1 MNREP
6 TNTASDHVGTDH
18 DVVAVIA
25 NLMQQDLT
33 VAEIV
38 RRVGLSEW
46 RVRRI
51 AYDHGLT
58 RPADA
63 GERRLSQRQ
72 ARILAFIQDYTAHH
86 AYPPTV
92 REIVKGYRLSS
103 TSVALYNLVRLGQK
117 GYLTRIRD
125 VARSIVPTG
134 QGRSWLPPVPGSS
147 ILEDAA

>member
-1 MNREP
+1 MNRDTGKAAP
-6 TNTASDHVGTDH
+6 RH
-18 DVVAVIA
+18 DDTGRDLVETIA
-25 NLMQQDLT
+25 DLMAQNLT
-33 VAEIV
+33 VTAIGG
-38 RRVGLSEW
+38 RTGLSEW

-72 ARILAFIQDYTAHH
+72 ARILAFIQDYTARHT
-86 AYPPTV
+86 YPPTV
-92 REIVKGYRLSS
+92 REIVKGCGLSS

-125 VARSIVPTG
+125 VARGIALTER
-134 QGRSWLPPVPGSS
+134 GRSWSQVPQ
-147 ILEDAA
+147 ETPAKEAA